1 MKCFI
6 TTKGNL
12 GNAEV
17 PFESE
22 GEMGSDK
29 LRREALEAVRKHFH
43 GAVLPEERTEE
54 AETAYWRNYYGY
66 RLDSYIH
73 KA

>member
-1 MKCFI
+1 MKCYI
-6 TTKGNL
+6 TTKRNL
-12 GNAEV
+12 GNAEI

-22 GEMGSDK
+22 GEMGSEK
-29 LRREALEAVRKHFH
+29 LREDALEAVRKHFH
-43 GAVLPEERTEE
+43 GAVLPERTEE
-54 AETAYWRNYYGY
+54 AETAYWKNYYGY

>member
-12 GNAEV
+12 GNTEV
-17 PFESE
+17 PFESD
-22 GEMGSDK
+22 GEMGSER
-29 LRREALEAVRKHFH
+29 LREDALEAVRIRFH
-43 GAVLPEERTEE
+43 GAVLPDRTKE

>member
-1 MKCFI
+1 MKCSI
-6 TTKGNL
+6 KMKENL
-12 GNAEV
+12 GGMEI

-22 GEMGSDK
+22 GEMGSDI
-29 LRREALEAVRKHFH
+29 LRRDALEAVRKHFH

>member
-1 MKCFI
+1 MKCSI
-6 TTKGNL
+6 KMKENRG
-12 GNAEV
+12 GMEI
-17 PFESE
+17 PFESD
-22 GEMGSDK
+22 GEMGSER
-29 LRREALEAVRKHFH
+29 LREDALEAVRIRFH
-43 GAVLPEERTEE
+43 GAVLPDRTKE